1 VIVHCGPGACT
12 GHAAEE
18 ETAVDNP
25 TKAPLTCRWH
35 LHHHWSWVS
44 TEDGDRYERCT
55 RCGKD
60 RLEKFGDVITDIHLN
75 PGAGG

>member
-1 VIVHCGPGACT
+1 M
-12 GHAAEE
+12 
-18 ETAVDNP
+18 DNP
-25 TKAPLTCRWH
+25 TKAPLTCRWN

-60 RLEKFGDVITDIHLN
+60 RLEKFGDSSFDINL
-75 PGAGG
+75 GGPVGG

>member
-1 VIVHCGPGACT
+1 
-12 GHAAEE
+12 
-18 ETAVDNP
+18 VDNP

-35 LHHHWSWVS
+35 LHHWSWVS

-60 RLEKFGDVITDIHLN
+60 RLEKFGDISTDINLGG
-75 PGAGG
+75 PAGG

>member
-1 VIVHCGPGACT
+1 M
-12 GHAAEE
+12 
-18 ETAVDNP
+18 DNP

-60 RLEKFGDVITDIHLN
+60 RLEKFGDVNTDIHLN